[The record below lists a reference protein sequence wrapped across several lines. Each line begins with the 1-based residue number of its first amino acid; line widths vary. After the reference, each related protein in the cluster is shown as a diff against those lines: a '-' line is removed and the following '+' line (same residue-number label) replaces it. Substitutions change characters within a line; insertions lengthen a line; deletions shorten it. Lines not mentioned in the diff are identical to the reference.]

1 MNESSRILISS
12 LLLDIAWLQQVKEKT
27 LDDKTGKKELIF
39 KYCNLDLNLPKFSC
53 KKFSEMKHL
62 FETSTSAN
70 VCFSGEK
77 KKIIIKKLRY
87 LSYGKWIAFTCLV

>member
-70 VCFSGEK
+70 MCFSGEK
-77 KKIIIKKLRY
+77 KK
-87 LSYGKWIAFTCLV
+87 